1 MLLPLMVGALAQST
15 LGGLLDLLSV
25 ACDSTQAFLR
35 KHWSDVCI
43 QQTMYTLGPVEVE
56 LNVSAY
62 RLWAAVKD
70 MESLLPRVMPVLRA
84 SVEIEGD
91 GGAGSIRYIKFPADV
106 STKIFSIE
114 RIDVMDDDTYTEVHT
129 LIGGE
134 IDRQYSFYRSTKTF
148 TPVDIGLT
156 VATWFVE
163 YEPLDDSSAPEYPKQ
178 MFLAFIKA
186 IEAYLVSHDDYA

>member
-1 MLLPLMVGALAQST
+1 
-15 LGGLLDLLSV
+15 
-25 ACDSTQAFLR
+25 
-35 KHWSDVCI
+35 
-43 QQTMYTLGPVEVE
+43 MYTLGPVEVE

-91 GGAGSIRYIKFPADV
+91 GGAGSIRYIKFPAETSVTYDSRERLMEPERPEQDRAECCQVLAQRCHALRDSKFWDV